1 MKKVQSRAW
10 RSKLSD
16 LNAAYMSLMTLL
28 ICEDIDV
35 AEC

>member
-1 MKKVQSRAW
+1 MFKAAR
-10 RSKLSD
+10 L

-35 AEC
+35 AGC